1 MQVRRAVGEGN
12 SLLLV
17 LLVMLVFV
25 PFPGFLIS
33 IKLVTIPDSPIFNP
47 KCYVAPM
54 HHERS
59 AVWVVYVPS
68 GRARVSPGAGALFA
82 SPRATG
88 YYQFIVLLLEITQ
101 KA

>member
-54 HHERS
+54 HHELIYMWRKGVHKLRKS
-59 AVWVVYVPS
+59 FV
-68 GRARVSPGAGALFA
+68 
-82 SPRATG
+82 
-88 YYQFIVLLLEITQ
+88 IVDVGCFLC
-101 KA
+101 